1 MTDKRLQVFCT
12 LAECLSFSQTAKL
25 TGISQPAVTKHIAA
39 LEAEFGCALF
49 VRFGRNVM
57 LTEKGVEEQGSHRE
71 LMEKGGIYASLYSL
85 YTQHA

>member
-57 LTEKGVEEQGSHRE
+57 LTEKGVEI
-71 LMEKGGIYASLYSL
+71 LP
-85 YTQHA
+85 YTRKILDAYTVLDGLK

>member
-57 LTEKGVEEQGSHRE
+57 LTEKGVEI
-71 LMEKGGIYASLYSL
+71 LPYARKILDA
-85 YTQHA
+85 YTVLDGLK